1 MPRFVLI
8 HQGQRIVL
16 GDGETMVGRG
26 LSCRIRFNDP
36 AVSRAH
42 LRFYVSGERMAV
54 ANMSGSNGTLLN
66 GARLIEPRQVHP
78 GDELRLGY
86 RHIQINQATPE
97 EEALADQAPPEA
109 TDGAA
114 ADQAGPGGD
123 APAPGARSPGPAAPR
138 SRAATGQA
146 GSLLIDEEALAEENT
161 RPGEEGWRQ
170 RRIAPGPHDDAPAPA
185 PTTESPPATESP
197 LADALRRA
205 APLPVGPPA
214 GHEPPAPEM
223 SPRASTQPIAPIEL
237 TSFDAIT
244 VHVCPRC
251 RSQIDF
257 ADSTCP
263 SCGYAWPPGHPS
275 SVTQQIVMEQIRAR
289 KEPRYAVEVPVI
301 YASAMLTIDAIVRDI
316 SRGGMFIATELLD
329 PVGTPC
335 ELTALP
341 DGHPAM
347 HFSGV
352 VAHVTTDGSRAS
364 GLGIRFV
371 GGSAEALAWLDLTL
385 SRYGDAIVE

>member
-36 AVSRAH
+36 AVSRTH
-42 LRFYVSGERMAV
+42 LRFYVSGDRMAV
-54 ANMSGSNGTLLN
+54 ANLSGSNGTLLN
-66 GARLIEPRQVHP
+66 GARLVDPRQVQP
-78 GDELRLGY
+78 GDELHLGY
-86 RHIQINQATPE
+86 RHLQIDRATPE
-97 EEALADQAPPEA
+97 EEARADAAHPEEAVA
-109 TDGAA
+109 TEASE
-114 ADQAGPGGD
+114 
-123 APAPGARSPGPAAPR
+123 R
-138 SRAATGQA
+138 
-146 GSLLIDEEALAEENT
+146 LLIDEEALAEEST

-170 RRIAPGPHDDAPAPA
+170 RRVAPAPHETAAAAA
-185 PTTESPPATESP
+185 PSP
-197 LADALRRA
+197 LIEALRLA
-205 APLPVGPPA
+205 DPPPVGPA
-214 GHEPPAPEM
+214 VGEEPPAPAV
-223 SPRASTQPIAPIEL
+223 SPRATTQPLAAGEGSP
-237 TSFDAIT
+237 FDAIT

-251 RSQIDF
+251 RRQIDF

-301 YASAMLTIDAIVRDI
+301 YSSAMLTIDAIVRDI

-371 GGSAEALAWLDLTL
+371 GGSSEALSWLDSTL